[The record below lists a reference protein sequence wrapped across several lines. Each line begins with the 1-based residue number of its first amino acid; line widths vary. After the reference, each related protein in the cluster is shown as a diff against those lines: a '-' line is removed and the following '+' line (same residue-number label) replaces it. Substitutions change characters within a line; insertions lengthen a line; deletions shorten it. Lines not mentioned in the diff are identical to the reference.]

1 MSLQKNINHQIN
13 ESIHTQQ
20 LILDELSDFIEF
32 AAQQIVNALLAD
44 KKVLSCGVAA
54 SVSNA
59 QYFTSIMINRYQR
72 VRPSLPAISLVNDV
86 QMITSIANT
95 QHYDDVFAKQLRALG
110 QASDVLLIYSVE
122 GSALNLVKLINAAH
136 DKQIQVILLVGENE
150 TTLPTLLREAD
161 VCVSVPSQS
170 AQRIHE
176 AHLLI
181 THCLCELIDSQLFGN
196 QLI

>member
-1 MSLQKNINHQIN
+1 MSLQENINHQIS

-20 LILDELSDFIEF
+20 QVLEGLSELIEF

-44 KKVLSCGVAA
+44 KKILSCGNAV

-59 QYFTSIMINRYQR
+59 QYFASLMINRYER

-86 QMITSIANT
+86 QMMTSIANT

-110 QASDVLLIYSVE
+110 QVADVLLIYSVE

-136 DKQIQVILLVGENE
+136 DMQIQVILLTGENE
-150 TTLPTLLREAD
+150 MTLPALLHESD

-170 AQRIHE
+170 VQRIQE

-181 THCLCELIDSQLFGN
+181 THCLCDLVDSQLFGN

>member
-1 MSLQKNINHQIN
+1 MSLQNNINFQIT
-13 ESIHTQQ
+13 ESMQTQQ
-20 LILDELSDFIEF
+20 LLLDEAGEIIEF

-44 KKVLSCGVAA
+44 KKVLSCGNAA
-54 SVSNA
+54 SVSSA
-59 QYFTSIMINRYQR
+59 QYFTSLMINRYQR

-122 GSALNLVKLINAAH
+122 GSSLNLVRLVNAAH
-136 DKQIQVILLVGENE
+136 EKQISVILLVGENE
-150 TTLPTLLREAD
+150 TTLPALLHELD
-161 VCVSVPSQS
+161 VCVIVPSQS
-170 AQRIHE
+170 EQRIHE

-181 THCLCELIDSQLFGN
+181 THCLCDLVDSQLFGN
-196 QLI
+196 QLV